1 MCGES
6 PYGFIIQGELMEQL
20 RDIQDIIKEMTL
32 EEKAKLVNGA
42 TFFGSAAIE
51 RLGVPRMQLLDGGTG
66 MNFEQLFG
74 DMTQV
79 FNYSEEN
86 MIGGSALVNVI
97 DSFYEPEK
105 LLEENKELNAWIADK
120 LEKRMMD
127 TVGTT
132 DYAPGCF
139 PPGILLG
146 ATWNKDTVKKVGQAL
161 GIEACIFGVHM
172 LLGTPNVN
180 IQRDP
185 LNGRLFEGY
194 SEDPCLVSKLA
205 PELVKGV
212 QEYGVIANVKHFAA
226 NNQETNRVGINETI
240 SPRALEEIYLPGFK
254 ACVTEGKVKTVMSAY
269 NKINGAPCT
278 ESTWLL
284 KDKLRRE
291 WGFDG
296 FVVSDWGAVANPI
309 KALLGGNELVMPG
322 PHEWESVYNAVKDG
336 TISEEAINIAVQNI
350 LSVIEWLCENY
361 KDNILDYIS
370 QNPLYNKDSVGSGC
384 DENLITANT
393 LEQIKAFTDEAAY
406 EAAAEGI
413 VMLKNNGTY
422 PLPKDK
428 SIIIAGSGVD
438 KLMECGA
445 GSAGINTNRVGDF
458 LGELKNIYGENKVY
472 KASSIA
478 ELNALVLD
486 ITGENMN
493 IDLEND
499 KIKNIQDNV
508 AIIFVCTLG
517 GMEGNDR
524 KDLSLANADLDFIN
538 GCPYNKSIILNTCGP
553 VDMSFDNDTID
564 AIWAMFLPG
573 MGGAKAM
580 ADIIAGN
587 INPSGKL
594 PITFPVRYE
603 DTPTYLN
610 FPGEGWNVNYGEGI
624 YVGYRY
630 YDKKKVKP
638 KYHFGYGLSY
648 TTFDAKITSTP
659 SLSSN
664 DMAFNPDIKAITMR
678 DKLDITVN
686 ITNTGH
692 MSGSEVIQLY
702 ISDEKS
708 TLPKPIKELKDF
720 TKIYL
725 EPGESK
731 EVTFSLDKSM
741 FSSYDSDL
749 EQWIAEEGYYNITIA
764 SSSDEDDIWDILRV
778 YLDTKTPYSYGIN
791 SSIKVIYDNEQ
802 LREMTKKLWASYDM
816 DVAMLDN
823 DYQYTAH
830 RKLSQVLADVS
841 ENVADKSKKQKFIEE
856 YNALVGR
863 EIIKE

>member
-1 MCGES
+1 MNRLGN
-6 PYGFIIQGELMEQL
+6 
-20 RDIQDIIKEMTL
+20 IQDIKNAMTL

-51 RLGVPRMQLLDGGTG
+51 RLAIPRMQLLDGGTG

-79 FNYSEEN
+79 FNYSDEN
-86 MIGGSALVNVI
+86 MIGSSPLINVI
-97 DSFYEPEK
+97 DSYYEPER
-105 LLEENKELNAWIADK
+105 LEAKNKELHDWIADK
-120 LEKRMMD
+120 LEGRMMD
-127 TVGTT
+127 TIGTT

-146 ATWNKDTVKKVGQAL
+146 STWNKDTVKKVGQAL
-161 GIEACIFGVHM
+161 GIEGCIFGVHM

-180 IQRDP
+180 IHRDP

-254 ACVTEGKVKTVMSAY
+254 ACVTDGNVKTVMSAY
-269 NKINGAPCT
+269 NKINGVPCT

-284 KDKLRRE
+284 GHKLRKE
-291 WGFDG
+291 WGFNG
-296 FVVSDWGAVANPI
+296 FVVSDWGAVANPV
-309 KALLGGNELVMPG
+309 KALIGGNDLVMPG

-336 TISEEAINIAVQNI
+336 TIPEEELDTAVENI
-350 LSVIEWLCENY
+350 LNVIDWLCENY
-361 KDNILDYIS
+361 KDDILDYIS
-370 QNPLYNKDSVGSGC
+370 KNPLYDKSHTSNNREGDTVS
-384 DENLITANT
+384 ANP
-393 LEQIKAFTDEAAY
+393 LEQIKAFTDDAAY

-422 PLPKDK
+422 PLPKGK
-428 SIIIAGSGVD
+428 SIILAGSGA
-438 KLMECGA
+438 KRLMECGA
-445 GSAGINTNRVGDF
+445 GSAGINTDRIGN
-458 LGELKNIYGENKVY
+458 LAKELKCFYGSDMVY
-472 KASSIA
+472 EA
-478 ELNALVLD
+478 ESVADINSVITHHNLD
-486 ITGENMN
+486 
-493 IDLEND
+493 
-499 KIKNIQDNV
+499 KDNT
-508 AIIFVCTLG
+508 AIIIVCKLG

-524 KDLSLANADLDFIN
+524 KDLNLLSADLDLIN
-538 GCPYNKSIILNTCGP
+538 NCPYNKSVVLNTCGP

-564 AIWAMFLPG
+564 AIWCMFLPG
-573 MGGAKAM
+573 MGGAMAM

-587 INPSGKL
+587 VNPSGKL
-594 PITFPVRYE
+594 PITFPARYE

-638 KYHFGYGLSY
+638 KYNFGYGLSY
-648 TTFDAKITSTP
+648 TTFSY
-659 SLSSN
+659 
-664 DMAFNPDIKAITMR
+664 
-678 DKLDITVN
+678 DITNVFLKYERVENKPEFQYCTVTVN
-686 ITNTGH
+686 LTNIG
-692 MSGSEVIQLY
+692 SIPGSEVLQLY
-702 ISDEKS
+702 ISDLHS
-708 TLPKPIKELKDF
+708 TIAKPIKELKDF
-720 TKIYL
+720 AKVYV
-725 EPGESK
+725 EPGQTK
-731 EVTFSLDKSM
+731 EVTFTLDKSS

-749 EQWIAEEGYYNITIA
+749 EMWITEEGYYHIYISN
-764 SSSDEDDIWDILRV
+764 SSGDENCKTEQIYINLRS
-778 YLDTKTPYSYGIN
+778 PYSYSIDT
-791 SSIKVIYDNEQ
+791 SIKVIYDNEP
-802 LREMTKKLWASYDM
+802 LRDLTKKLWSAYGM

-841 ENVADKSKKQKFIEE
+841 LNVLSEDKKKEFVKVYNESVSEN
-856 YNALVGR
+856 
-863 EIIKE
+863 IIKE

>member
-1 MCGES
+1 MRKLGD
-6 PYGFIIQGELMEQL
+6 L
-20 RDIQDIIKEMTL
+20 QDIIKSMTL

-51 RLGVPRMQLLDGGTG
+51 RLGIPRMQLLDGGTG

-79 FNYSEEN
+79 FKYSDEN
-86 MIGGSALVNVI
+86 MIGSSPLINVI
-97 DSFYEPEK
+97 DSYYEPEN
-105 LLEENKELNAWIADK
+105 LQPENKELRDWIADK

-127 TVGTT
+127 TIGTT

-146 ATWNKDTVKKVGQAL
+146 STWNKDTVKKVGQAL

-172 LLGTPNVN
+172 LLGSPNVN
-180 IQRDP
+180 IHRDP

-194 SEDPCLVSKLA
+194 SEDPYLVSKLA

-212 QEYGVIANVKHFAA
+212 QKYGVIANVKHFAA
-226 NNQETNRVGINETI
+226 NNQETNRVGIDETI

-254 ACVTEGKVKTVMSAY
+254 ACVTEGNVKTVMSAY
-269 NKINGAPCT
+269 NKINGVPCT

-284 KDKLRRE
+284 GDKLRNE

-296 FVVSDWGAVANPI
+296 FVVSDWGAVANPV
-309 KALLGGNELVMPG
+309 KALLGGNDLVMPG

-336 TISEEAINIAVQNI
+336 TIPEEALDTAVQNI
-350 LSVIEWLCENY
+350 LSVIDWLCENY
-361 KDNILDYIS
+361 KDDIVDYIS
-370 QNPLYNKDSVGSGC
+370 KNPLYDKSHTSNNSEEDTVS
-384 DENLITANT
+384 ANP
-393 LEQIKAFTDEAAY
+393 LEQIKAFSDEAAY

-422 PLPKDK
+422 PLPKGK
-428 SIIIAGSGVD
+428 SIILAGSGA
-438 KLMECGA
+438 KRLMECGA

-458 LGELKNIYGENKVY
+458 LGELKNIYGEANVY
-472 KASSIA
+472 EADCI
-478 ELNALVLD
+478 ETIDNLVNE
-486 ITGENMN
+486 ITGGYRAGYKDE
-493 IDLEND
+493 I
-499 KIKNIQDNV
+499 
-508 AIIFVCTLG
+508 AIIIVCTLG

-524 KDLSLANADLDFIN
+524 KDLNLLPNDLELIKN
-538 GCPYNKSIILNTCGP
+538 CPYSKSIILNICGP
-553 VDMSFDNDTID
+553 IDMSFDNDSID
-564 AIWAMFLPG
+564 AIWCMFLPG

-587 INPSGKL
+587 VNPSGKL

-630 YDKKKVKP
+630 YDKKNVKP

-648 TTFDAKITSTP
+648 TTFSY
-659 SLSSN
+659 
-664 DMAFNPDIKAITMR
+664 
-678 DKLDITVN
+678 DITNVFLKYERVENKPEFQYCTVTVN
-686 ITNTGH
+686 LTNIG
-692 MSGSEVIQLY
+692 SIPGSEVLQLY
-702 ISDEKS
+702 ISDLHS
-708 TLPKPIKELKDF
+708 TIAKPIKELKDF
-720 TKIYL
+720 AKVYV
-725 EPGESK
+725 EPGQTK
-731 EVTFSLDKSM
+731 EVTFTLDKSS

-749 EQWIAEEGYYNITIA
+749 EMWITEEGYYHIYISN
-764 SSSDEDDIWDILRV
+764 SSGDDNCKTEQIYINLRS
-778 YLDTKTPYSYGIN
+778 PYSYSIDTA
-791 SSIKVIYDNEQ
+791 IKVIYDNEP
-802 LREMTKKLWASYDM
+802 LRNLTKKLWSAYGM

-841 ENVADKSKKQKFIEE
+841 LSVLDESKKKEFIAA
-856 YNALVGR
+856 YNRSVS
-863 EIIKE
+863 ENIIKE